1 MKRQCAWARLRSA
14 RLRREMSQAEL
25 AEKAGLVP
33 SWISHF
39 EAGRRL
45 PSLEVFRKLC
55 IALGVTADSLL
66 GLRAGREGGSSHG

>member
-1 MKRQCAWARLRSA
+1 MTYRPAWTRLRNA
-14 RLRREMSQAEL
+14 RIRAEMSQTDL
-25 AEKAGLVP
+25 AEKAGLSP

-45 PSLEVFRKLC
+45 PSLEVFRKIC

-66 GLRAGREGGSSHG
+66 GLPSRKDR

>member
-1 MKRQCAWARLRSA
+1 MKHRPKWTRLRYARLKRG
-14 RLRREMSQAEL
+14 LSQSEL

-33 SWISHF
+33 SWIAHF

-45 PSLEVFRKLC
+45 PSLENFRKIC

-66 GLRAGREGGSSHG
+66 GLRAAQGKGGAA